1 MVMASEGP
9 GRAIQAGVMLAA
21 AHDVEALGAFAER
34 LADDVRPV
42 LEKATERPW
51 AFDPLDPTHLR
62 SRDTYGPSDF
72 LDEAAMRLVEGP
84 YDLIIVVTDV
94 PLMGRRLTAGSLS
107 AAARII
113 VLSTWRLRASERGE
127 PRRPLDAPEVH
138 WNAAHLLVHLVWGLL
153 VLGRRK
159 RTRRWHFDPGR
170 VDASALPEP
179 PPGVA
184 RAAAKLPERV
194 IETDSP
200 WRHFWFHL
208 TNALQNLGQVVRP
221 LVRSRAPF
229 LALTLPRLSTAA
241 VLPSLVL
248 VISAEIWDV
257 GVNVEAMRLLAAA
270 VVVLFASTVYVV
282 FSNRLLFPRGERRRM
297 TEHLAVV
304 NTTVLAT
311 MFLVM
316 LGLMVMLWSLILAI
330 VVLLFPQ
337 DLIHTWPTLGDAPV
351 GLRGEMRIALL
362 VSVIG
367 TVTGALAGGL
377 ESRAVLRE
385 LALFRDEV

>member
-1 MVMASEGP
+1 MASDDP
-9 GRAIQAGVMLAA
+9 ARAIQAGIMLAA
-21 AHDVEALGAFAER
+21 AQDVEALEKFAER

-42 LEKATERPW
+42 LEKATKRPW

-62 SRDTYGPSDF
+62 SRDTYRPSDF

-94 PLMGRRLTAGSLS
+94 PLLGRRLTAGSLS
-107 AAARII
+107 AAARIVI
-113 VLSTWRLRASERGE
+113 LSTWRLRTSERGE
-127 PRRPLDAPEVH
+127 PRRPLDGPAVH
-138 WNAAHLLVHLVWGLL
+138 WNAAHLLLHLVWGLL
-153 VLGRRK
+153 VLKRRK
-159 RTRRWHFDPGR
+159 RRARRWHFDPER
-170 VDASALPEP
+170 VDASCLPEP
-179 PPGVA
+179 PPGVTE
-184 RAAAKLPERV
+184 AAAKLPEQV

-200 WRHFWFHL
+200 LRHFWFHV
-208 TNALQNLGQVVRP
+208 TNASQNMGQVVRP

-241 VLPSLVL
+241 VVPSLVL
-248 VISAEIWDV
+248 IISAEIWDV
-257 GVNVEAMRLLAAA
+257 GVNVEAVRLLAAA

-311 MFLVM
+311 MFFVM
-316 LGLMVMLWSLILAI
+316 LGLMVMLWLLILAI
-330 VVLLFPQ
+330 VVLVFPQ
-337 DLIHTWPTLGDAPV
+337 DLIHTWPTLGNAPV

-377 ESRAVLRE
+377 ESRSVLRE